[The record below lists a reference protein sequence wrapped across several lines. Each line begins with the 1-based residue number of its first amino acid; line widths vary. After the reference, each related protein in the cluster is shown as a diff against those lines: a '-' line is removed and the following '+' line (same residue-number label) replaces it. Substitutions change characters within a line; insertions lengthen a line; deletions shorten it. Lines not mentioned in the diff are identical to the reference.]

1 MNKYL
6 IEEYAMCKLQSFP
19 NNWQSFVSTSNGSGA
34 IFYLPTADQE
44 SLKCIGGMGYA
55 TLCREGTGSSKL
67 EIISTTNTS
76 TWPQIKL
83 YTIRPSSLCSV
94 QFTKAGWPTQFIGVY
109 KFLVRRIPSNHAA
122 QNGWTIKETNQ
133 LSVNFQIIVVKIYKL
148 SSKISYFIYIWEIK
162 HLLEETPKHPNVSIL
177 WTNTTWV

>member
-1 MNKYL
+1 MRHIHCNIWRFWCLYMNKYL

-94 QFTKAGWPTQFIGVY
+94 QFTKAGWPNQFIGVY
-109 KFLVRRIPSNHAA
+109 KFLVRRIPSNHVSSELLNY
-122 QNGWTIKETNQ
+122 QKKQT
-133 LSVNFQIIVVKIYKL
+133 LSVKTFK
-148 SSKISYFIYIWEIK
+148 
-162 HLLEETPKHPNVSIL
+162 
-177 WTNTTWV
+177 